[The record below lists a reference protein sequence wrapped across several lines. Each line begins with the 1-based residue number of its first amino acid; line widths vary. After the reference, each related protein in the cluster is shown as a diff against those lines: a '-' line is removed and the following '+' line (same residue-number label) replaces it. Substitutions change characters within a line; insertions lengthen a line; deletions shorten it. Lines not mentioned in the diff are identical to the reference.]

1 MEIKMRQP
9 KRCSVLLVA
18 ASLCIQTATA
28 YAQQTVDHAVLDAAA
43 VKVLPEV
50 VSWRRDLH
58 AHPELA
64 FQEQRTSDMVATEL
78 RRMGY
83 EVSRGIAET
92 GVVGLLK
99 TGRPG
104 PVVALR
110 ADMDGLPV
118 KEDTGL
124 PFASRQHLKQSTEQ
138 GTEQGKKQG
147 STEVALMHACGH
159 DMHVAML
166 LGTARV
172 LADLRGQLSGT
183 VKLVFQPAE
192 EGVPNAPNGAERM
205 VKAGVLENPKVDA
218 MFGLHVGI
226 TPQPTGTI
234 SLRARGLMA
243 GSDTFDIIVKGR
255 QTHGALPW
263 NGVDPV
269 VVAAQIILGLQT
281 IVSRQTNLTLAPA
294 VITVGTLQ
302 GGQRANIVP
311 DEVKMSGTIRS
322 FDPAMRDLI
331 LMQLQRTAESLALAS
346 GATAKVSFDAGY
358 PVTWN
363 DPTLTEKM
371 LPSLR
376 RVAGTALL
384 SDIPPTTTSE
394 DFSYYGQR
402 IPTMLF
408 FLGVKP
414 PGIAPTDWAPNH
426 SPRFNPDEAALLTGV
441 RALASLAADYLTR
454 N

>member
-1 MEIKMRQP
+1 MKMRRP
-9 KRCSVLLVA
+9 RHLRTLLLTVILFAHIADVL
-18 ASLCIQTATA
+18 
-28 YAQQTVDHAVLDAAA
+28 AQQAVDHAQLDAAA
-43 VKVLPEV
+43 AKVLPEV

-64 FQEQRTSDMVATEL
+64 FQEQRTSGIVADEL
-78 RRMGY
+78 RSMGY
-83 EVSRGIAET
+83 EVSRGMAGT
-92 GVVGLLK
+92 GVIGLLK
-99 TGRPG
+99 TSRPG

-118 KEDTGL
+118 MEDTGL
-124 PFASRQHLKQSTEQ
+124 PFASKQHITQNTH
-138 GTEQGKKQG
+138 QGKI
-147 STEVALMHACGH
+147 EVPLMHACGH

-166 LGTARV
+166 LGAARV

-183 VKLVFQPAE
+183 VKLIFQPAE
-192 EGVPNAPNGAERM
+192 EGVANEPNGAERM
-205 VKAGVLENPKVDA
+205 VKAGVLDNPKVDA

-243 GSDTFDIIVKGR
+243 SSDTFDIVVKGR

-269 VVAAQIILGLQT
+269 VVSAQIILGLQT

-311 DEVKMSGTIRS
+311 GEVKMSGTIRS
-322 FDPAMRDLI
+322 FDQAMREQI
-331 LMQLQRTAESLALAS
+331 LTQVKRTAENLALAS
-346 GATAKVSFDAGY
+346 GATAEVSIDAGY

-363 DPTLTEKM
+363 DPTLTANM

-376 RVAGTALL
+376 RVAGNAVLT
-384 SDIPPTTTSE
+384 DVPPTTTSE

-402 IPTMLF
+402 VPAMFF
-408 FLGVKP
+408 FLGINP
-414 PGIAPTDWAPNH
+414 PGTTPADWASNH
-426 SPRFNPDEAALLTGV
+426 SPRFNPDEGALLTGV
-441 RALASLAADYLTR
+441 RALASLAADYLTG

>member
-1 MEIKMRQP
+1 MRP
-9 KRCSVLLVA
+9 RHWI
-18 ASLCIQTATA
+18 ASLLLCCQAVCA
-28 YAQQTVDHAVLDAAA
+28 APADDVHAQLDAAA
-43 VKVLPEV
+43 ANVLPQV
-50 VSWRRDLH
+50 VAWRRDLH

-64 FQEQRTSDMVATEL
+64 FHEHRTADLVAKEL

-83 EVSRGIAET
+83 EVTRGLAGT
-92 GVVGLLK
+92 GVIGLLN

-118 KEDTGL
+118 TEETGL
-124 PFASRQHLKQSTEQ
+124 PFASRERVQS
-138 GTEQGKKQG
+138 GGK
-147 STEVALMHACGH
+147 EVGVMHACGH

-166 LGTARV
+166 LGAARV
-172 LADLRGQLSGT
+172 LAEMRGQLSGS

-192 EGVPNAPNGAERM
+192 EGVADEPNGAERL
-205 VKAGVLENPKVDA
+205 VRAGVLENPKVSA

-234 SLRARGLMA
+234 STRARGLMA
-243 GSDTFDIIVKGR
+243 GGDTFEIVVQGR

-269 VVAAQIILGLQT
+269 VVAAQIVLGLQT
-281 IVSRQTNLTLAPA
+281 IVSRQTDLTLAPA

-302 GGQRANIVP
+302 AGQRANIVP
-311 DEVKMSGTIRS
+311 GEARMTGTIRS
-322 FDPAMRDLI
+322 FDPAVRE
-331 LMQLQRTAESLALAS
+331 QLLLQIKRTAEHLALAA
-346 GATAKVSFDAGY
+346 GATAVVTFDPGY

-363 DPTLTEKM
+363 DPGLTARM

-376 RVAGTALL
+376 RVAGAQLL
-384 SDIPPTTTSE
+384 GDAAPSTTSE
-394 DFSYYGQR
+394 DFSYYGQHV
-402 IPTMLF
+402 PSMLF
-408 FLGVKP
+408 FLGVNP
-414 PGIAPTDWAPNH
+414 PGADPAQWAPNH

-441 RALASLAADYLTR
+441 RTLASLAADYLTG